1 MSRFLVSSSVF
12 QPSLYMAI
20 WVFLVPGGMVGGS
33 WGAPEVAVRLLRRDE
48 MSGARET
55 GREEGGDVW
64 VGIVSCGAVV

>member
-20 WVFLVPGGMVGGS
+20 WVFLVPGGMV
-33 WGAPEVAVRLLRRDE
+33 AVRLLRRDE
-48 MSGARET
+48 MSGLAET

>member
-1 MSRFLVSSSVF
+1 MFLVS
-12 QPSLYMAI
+12 
-20 WVFLVPGGMVGGS
+20 GGMIGGS

-48 MSGARET
+48 MSGLAET